1 MSTPPP
7 PPSAPIDTDGQPV
20 LSVIL
25 LIAFT
30 VVAASVAVAL
40 FRARQVL
47 SKLTVGAWVAAAAP
61 FVGIVLSVI
70 GISVTAVSFVS
81 LAVIIVWGVA
91 VMFAVCGKFP
101 YPKALHRAYANKY
114 RSAGN
119 FYLSQ
124 SQNGAAFTF
133 FLKAA
138 RHSPWELRIYKSILR
153 SLIWKPW
160 A

>member
-70 GISVTAVSFVS
+70 GISVTAAAFVS
-81 LAVIIVWGVA
+81 LAVILVWGVA

-101 YPKALHRAYANKY
+101 YPKTGQQAEYLYGGWIINDLEQLTLLY
-114 RSAGN
+114 VAGTPAEPVQT
-119 FYLSQ
+119 LAVAERPL
-124 SQNGAAFTF
+124 GV
-133 FLKAA
+133 
-138 RHSPWELRIYKSILR
+138 P
-153 SLIWKPW
+153 
-160 A
+160 